1 MWDRDLEAGRPGA
14 GKGAGQGKNPKAN
27 CLLHTFAL
35 GHFFSR
41 NCFLTFSLSPTPDCY
56 PSWKSH
62 QFNNSTWKIGGRHLK
77 KKKIPQVG
85 KNLNVHYQ

>member
-35 GHFFSR
+35 GHFFFQELLSHLLFISHSR
-41 NCFLTFSLSPTPDCY
+41 PAIHAGNPINLIIVP
-56 PSWKSH
+56 
-62 QFNNSTWKIGGRHLK
+62 GR
-77 KKKIPQVG
+77 
-85 KNLNVHYQ
+85 